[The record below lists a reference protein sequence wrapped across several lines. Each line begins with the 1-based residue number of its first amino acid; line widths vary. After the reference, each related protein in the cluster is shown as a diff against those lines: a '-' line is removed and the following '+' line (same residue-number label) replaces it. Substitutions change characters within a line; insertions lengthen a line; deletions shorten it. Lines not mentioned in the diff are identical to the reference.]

1 MPCMGSVWAVDSNCF
16 IHLGQKAEDGF
27 VEDLQA
33 VLRGRQLL
41 ITPGVEQEVATVLER
56 VGKALLA
63 IDRPELAIELFDE
76 SMECATIAGEEDR
89 HEALSTCMVQA
100 ELALDDSERENIP
113 MLRRL
118 LDGLTPAVQGQQ
130 R

>member
-1 MPCMGSVWAVDSNCF
+1 VLAAIASSLTGDVSAASSWVSKASLPLMADPSGGS
-16 IHLGQKAEDGF
+16 GM
-27 VEDLQA
+27 
-33 VLRGRQLL
+33 
-41 ITPGVEQEVATVLER
+41 LER

-76 SMECATIAGEEDR
+76 AMECALMAGEDER
-89 HEALSTCMVQA
+89 YEALSTCMVQA

-113 MLRRL
+113 VLRRL
-118 LDGLTPAVQGQQ
+118 LDGLTPTEQAPQ